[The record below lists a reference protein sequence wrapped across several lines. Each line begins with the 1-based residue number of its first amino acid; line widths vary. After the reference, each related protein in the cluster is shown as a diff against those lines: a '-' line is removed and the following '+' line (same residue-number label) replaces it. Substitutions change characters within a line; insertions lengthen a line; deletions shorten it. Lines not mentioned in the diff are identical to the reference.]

1 MMFMRDCPLTADLA
15 QAWTQSLD
23 YLESEH
29 QKLLKSFLTYRMRY
43 LKGTW
48 LNVITPCAFS
58 CAQLFVITSFRELSL
73 ISENKSGVATRF
85 ATFASLPRRASGVI
99 ERSSEFICLSEISTL
114 RLDEQ
119 FREIYSLSPA
129 SLLKRYHS
137 WHGLSQHR
145 IGQGS
150 KAMSQ
155 ENLKRLRVMCLNS
168 PRYSHVPPAKVSEF
182 VRILT
187 VL

>member
-1 MMFMRDCPLTADLA
+1 M
-15 QAWTQSLD
+15 
-23 YLESEH
+23 
-29 QKLLKSFLTYRMRY
+29 
-43 LKGTW
+43 
-48 LNVITPCAFS
+48 
-58 CAQLFVITSFRELSL
+58 
-73 ISENKSGVATRF
+73 
-85 ATFASLPRRASGVI
+85 I

>member
-73 ISENKSGVATRF
+73 ISENKVVWLRDSQPSHHCREGPAGF
-85 ATFASLPRRASGVI
+85 

-119 FREIYSLSPA
+119 
-129 SLLKRYHS
+129 
-137 WHGLSQHR
+137 
-145 IGQGS
+145 
-150 KAMSQ
+150 
-155 ENLKRLRVMCLNS
+155 
-168 PRYSHVPPAKVSEF
+168 
-182 VRILT
+182 
-187 VL
+187 